1 MNSIKYY
8 IMLANAKNAEGFPV
22 ATLIEPRA
30 PTTP

>member
-1 MNSIKYY
+1 
-8 IMLANAKNAEGFPV
+8 MLANAKNAEGFPV